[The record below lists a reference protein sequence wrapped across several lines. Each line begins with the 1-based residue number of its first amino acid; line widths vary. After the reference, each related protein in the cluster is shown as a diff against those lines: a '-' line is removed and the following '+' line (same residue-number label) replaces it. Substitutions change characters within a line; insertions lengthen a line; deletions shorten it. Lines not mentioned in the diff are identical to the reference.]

1 MSEKKNG
8 KKVEYYPGALTIA
21 GSDSGGGAG
30 IQADLRTFNAL
41 GVFGCAAVT
50 AVTAQNPACVTR
62 IDPIPAAGVA
72 AQIDAVMERIA
83 VRCAKTGMLFT
94 AENVRAVAAAVKRH
108 KLKLIC
114 DPVMVSTSGHKL
126 MEEEA
131 LNAMK
136 EELLPLAAWI
146 TPNLPEGEFLLGKK
160 FRSSADYAEAARE
173 LAELFHT
180 NVLLK
185 GGHDDRG
192 KSAVDYVC
200 CKGELYT
207 LSAPRLKL
215 PPYAAHGTGCTL
227 SAAMAALTALNFPWR
242 DMLKEA
248 KAFVF
253 GSLREHVEIGAGVS
267 AMYPPV
273 EDSLDQIVF
282 AGVPGKAP
290 EGRGRK

>member
-1 MSEKKNG
+1 MTEEKN
-8 KKVEYYPGALTIA
+8 KKKPEYYPGALTIA

-62 IDPIPAAGVA
+62 IDPIPAGGVT

-94 AENVRAVAAAVKRH
+94 VENVRAVAAAVKRH

-126 MEEEA
+126 MEDAA
-131 LNAMK
+131 LDAMR

-146 TPNLPEGEFLLGKK
+146 TPNLPEGEFLLGRKL
-160 FRSSADYAEAARE
+160 RSSGDYAEAARE

-180 NVLLK
+180 CVLLK
-185 GGHDDRG
+185 GGHDEKG
-192 KSAVDYVC
+192 KTAVDYVC

-227 SAAMAALTALNFPWR
+227 SAAMAALTALDFSWR

-253 GSLREHVEIGAGVS
+253 GSLREHVEIGAGLA

-282 AGVPGKAP
+282 ARIAGKAP
-290 EGRGRK
+290 GARTHR